1 MPGRPGA
8 CSVHVTRREAEILT
22 LLAQGFSN
30 AEIGVAMKI
39 TTGTVKHHI
48 CQASINLDLHSRV
61 LLAQYWSFPIFRL
74 GAGREDGYFG
84 GGNEVKSRGGATV

>member
-1 MPGRPGA
+1 MPAQPGA

-48 CQASINLDLHSRV
+48 CKAGKQLDLHSRI

-74 GAGREDGYFG
+74 GAGIGAGREDG
-84 GGNEVKSRGGATV
+84 

>member
-1 MPGRPGA
+1 MPARPGA
-8 CSVHVTRREAEILT
+8 LSVHVTRREAEILN

-48 CQASINLDLHSRV
+48 CQASIKLDVHSRI
-61 LLAQYWSFPIFRL
+61 LLAHYWGCPMFRI
-74 GAGREDGYFG
+74 GAGR
-84 GGNEVKSRGGATV
+84 K